1 MTTSTASTATRGR
14 VRVEQGAKRVRV
26 VFNGQVIA
34 DTTKPAYVWEG
45 PHYPTYYL
53 PLADVREGVLEPTGR
68 TKPSPSRGDG
78 QLYTVRVGDR
88 EAVDAAVRH
97 EDSPIDELRD
107 LVRFDWDA
115 MDEWLEEDEPVYVHV
130 RSPYTRIDILASS
143 RHVRVEID
151 GVTVAESSR
160 PHVLFETGLQPRY
173 YLPMTDVRLDL
184 LQPSATESHCPY
196 KGKATY
202 WSVRAGDTVR
212 DDVVWTYRTP
222 LPESQKIAGLLS
234 FWTGKPGVTVY
245 VDGEPIA

>member
-1 MTTSTASTATRGR
+1 MTTSTASTARGR

-34 DTTKPAYVWEG
+34 DTTKPVYVWES

-53 PLADVREGVLEPTGR
+53 PLAAVREGVLEPTGH
-68 TKPSPSRGDG
+68 TKHSTSRGDG

-88 EAVDAAVRH
+88 EAVDAAVRYA
-97 EDSPIDELRD
+97 DSPLEELRG

-115 MDEWLEEDEPVYVHV
+115 MDEWLEEDEPVYVHA
-130 RSPYTRIDILASS
+130 RSPYTRIDVLASS
-143 RHVRVEID
+143 RHVRVEVD
-151 GVTVAESSR
+151 GVTVAESTR
-160 PHVLFETGLQPRY
+160 PYVLFETGLPPRY
-173 YLPMTDVRLDL
+173 YLPIVDVRLDL
-184 LQPSATESHCPY
+184 LQPSATATYCPY

-202 WSVRAGDTVR
+202 WSVKAGDTVR
-212 DDVVWTYRTP
+212 EDVVWTYRTP

-245 VDGEPIA
+245 VDGEAVD